1 VSREIREI
9 VLPRGAY
16 PVLGIGL
23 AALALYWLRGVLTP
37 ILLAFA
43 IAYVLDPVV
52 DRIEAWR
59 VPRQIGVA
67 IVMLGAIVLFAAFL
81 FLVVPTIVADVAAV
95 LAELPAHVVRWL
107 AGLQVQLER
116 MGIEVPHSTTEWAE
130 RLRGSANGVAASL
143 AAPIGTLVGWIVGGT
158 ASAVGAVVGAL
169 IVPVLAVY
177 LLYDFDNITAGA
189 RDLVPAR
196 WRETVVSYARDI
208 DHVLGQFIRGQLIV
222 MGIVAVLY
230 GVAYSLLRVRLAV
243 PIGLLAGG
251 LAFVPYLGSAFALLS
266 GLLMSA
272 LGGGGIGQMLG
283 VLAAYTTIQLLEGF
297 VIVPRVVGKTVGLRD
312 VWVLLALFVGGELF
326 GFLGVLLA
334 LPAAAVGKVF
344 VMRGV
349 DRYRST
355 TLYRGDEAASAPSD
369 PTSSQS

>member
-1 VSREIREI
+1 VGREIREI
-9 VLPRGAY
+9 VLPRAAY
-16 PVLGIGL
+16 LVLGIGL

-208 DHVLGQFIRGQLIV
+208 DHVLGQFVRGQLIV

-283 VLAAYTTIQLLEGF
+283 VLAAYITIQLLEGF

-369 PTSSQS
+369 PTSSA